1 MIQPRLIILVLA
13 LCGSR
18 LQVHAERPIDPATMN
33 GKLLMGYQGWF
44 ACPGDGS
51 PPNRWVHWF
60 RNQTP
65 NATNVTVDFW
75 PDISE
80 MNADELFDTGMTL
93 PDGTSA
99 RVYSAAKQKTVL
111 RHLQVDEGTQSRR
124 RVSPTVHFGAFR
136 SGLLRIA
143 PHATRPMI
151 FATGFHPVF
160 T

>member
-1 MIQPRLIILVLA
+1 
-13 LCGSR
+13 
-18 LQVHAERPIDPATMN
+18 MN

-44 ACPGDGS
+44 ACTGDGS

-65 NATNVTVDFW
+65 NAANVTVDFW

-80 MNADELFDTGMTL
+80 LNADELFDTGMTL

-111 RHLQVDEGTQSRR
+111 RHFRWMKEHNLDGVFLQRFTSELSD
-124 RVSPTVHFGAFR
+124 PAFFA
-136 SGLLRIA
+136 L
-143 PHATRPMI
+143 RPMPL
-151 FATGFHPVF
+151 AP
-160 T
+160 

>member
-13 LCGSR
+13 LCGAQ
-18 LQVHAERPIDPATMN
+18 LQVHAERAVDPGTMN

-65 NATNVTVDFW
+65 NAANVTVDFW

-80 MNADELFDTGMTL
+80 LNADELFDTGMTL

-111 RHLQVDEGTQSRR
+111 RHFRWMKEHNLDGVFLQRFTSELSD
-124 RVSPTVHFGAFR
+124 PAFFA
-136 SGLLRIA
+136 L
-143 PHATRPMI
+143 RPMPL
-151 FATGFHPVF
+151 AP
-160 T
+160 